1 MKTLTVSKCPQ
12 ITSWVF
18 RAHSSKI
25 LAIVGRQPF
34 HTYNLYRI
42 CEELLK
48 WVKKFGDQNHT
59 FFLSLL
65 PTRNM
70 SPLFKLFIIFQR
82 HFFVPTHLHQNVFL
96 LVFDIDDMS
105 PLKFI
110 SKKFFF
116 SCTIE
121 YLIVFIHKVQPQRKK
136 TFIFQGFLSYTKG
149 DWFPCTERAFLFI
162 NKLCVNFADVLC
174 QQILKIL
181 TLIIYVVELHFS
193 NSFFRQSKFLQFYLT
208 SSNIFFS
215 SNWTSRQ

>member
-34 HTYNLYRI
+34 RTCNLYRI

-59 FFLSLL
+59 FFYRYYLPETCLLSSNYLL
-65 PTRNM
+65 F
-70 SPLFKLFIIFQR
+70 FKDIFLSQ
-82 HFFVPTHLHQNVFL
+82 HIFTKMFSYLYLTLMTCH
-96 LVFDIDDMS
+96 

-149 DWFPCTERAFLFI
+149 D
-162 NKLCVNFADVLC
+162 
-174 QQILKIL
+174 
-181 TLIIYVVELHFS
+181 
-193 NSFFRQSKFLQFYLT
+193 
-208 SSNIFFS
+208 
-215 SNWTSRQ
+215 

>member
-1 MKTLTVSKCPQ
+1 MG
-12 ITSWVF
+12 F
-18 RAHSSKI
+18 SSKI

-48 WVKKFGDQNHT
+48 WVKKNGGQNHT
-59 FFLSLL
+59 FFSLL
-65 PTRNM
+65 PTRKM
-70 SPLFKLFIIFQR
+70 SPLLSSIYLLFFKDIFLSQ
-82 HFFVPTHLHQNVFL
+82 HQNVFL

-105 PLKFI
+105 SLKFI

-174 QQILKIL
+174 QQVLKIL
-181 TLIIYVVELHFS
+181 TLIIYDL
-193 NSFFRQSKFLQFYLT
+193 L
-208 SSNIFFS
+208 NIY
-215 SNWTSRQ
+215 

>member
-1 MKTLTVSKCPQ
+1 MGQKNWGSEPYFFFVISYLPEKC
-12 ITSWVF
+12 
-18 RAHSSKI
+18 
-25 LAIVGRQPF
+25 
-34 HTYNLYRI
+34 
-42 CEELLK
+42 
-48 WVKKFGDQNHT
+48 
-59 FFLSLL
+59 FLSS
-65 PTRNM
+65 NY
-70 SPLFKLFIIFQR
+70 FIIFQR

-181 TLIIYVVELHFS
+181 TLIIYVV
-193 NSFFRQSKFLQFYLT
+193 
-208 SSNIFFS
+208 
-215 SNWTSRQ
+215 